1 MDQRAILK
9 KTMTLA
15 RTGDPDAFENF
26 YILTV
31 QETYGYACSLL
42 GEGSDAQKLLTDV
55 YVHLY
60 RRAHT
65 LPVEEEPLMDR
76 ICDELY
82 RLANKRYGVEAE
94 DFSEAENFPP
104 LSDEKAT
111 AIWIE
116 IEEKSGFSRAEELEE
131 GSSPLSY
138 VYSFLKIV
146 LTILVLAATVV
157 ILYKGWMWFYKDN
170 APAASQASESAE
182 ETAGT
187 KAAEIVIESEKL
199 EPDWERKP
207 DGKLYYVKKDG
218 SLADG
223 ALTIG
228 KQTLT
233 FSRDGELTLIGSSK
247 AVTENPNRS
256 FDEATLYEV
265 RDGDLYQKEPD
276 QEEVCVVRNGH
287 IVQAD
292 VRCGFLWYI
301 SKYQVP
307 NSDQV
312 KTSIYRAETD
322 GEKAEEV
329 YSTNNMLETDSFQV
343 TEQWLYYLSNGELFR
358 KSLSTGDTEFLAEH
372 VEYYFA
378 WEDTAYY
385 MNDRTLESVSE
396 GSDYSGIEA
405 GYRIEL
411 EDRGFVLYDTSGS
424 EVTADENGEKEIGDR
439 IYLLENGVIRS
450 VRPSARTDG
459 EITYYIGDAGS
470 DRKIYWKSKSGS
482 QGMLMQEGL
491 MADSLC
497 LTGDW
502 LYYSARIAQYGAES
516 ESQIYRINLQ
526 SMELEKVGVSFRGY
540 MKELYYFDSLQM
552 IFGEYIPSL
561 ADPEDIHGAIAAMPV
576 GGEMGMVND
585 TGVRPTE
592 DGSDLLEMVMADGS
606 QIYCLYHR
614 VQYDGATGET
624 VYTET
629 EPMVIK
635 FRSGGN

>member
-15 RTGDPDAFENF
+15 KTGDPDAFENF

-31 QETYGYACSLL
+31 QETYGYACSLI
-42 GEGSDAQKLLTDV
+42 GEGRDAQKLLTDV

-60 RRAHT
+60 RRVHT

-76 ICDELY
+76 ICDELFH
-82 RLANKRYGVEAE
+82 LANKRYGVEAE

-116 IEEKSGFSRAEELEE
+116 IEEKTGLGRTEEVEE
-131 GSSPLSY
+131 SSLLSY
-138 VYSFLKIV
+138 VYSFIKIV
-146 LTILVLAATVV
+146 LTILVLAATAVV
-157 ILYKGWMWFYKDN
+157 LYKGWTWIHRDQV
-170 APAASQASESAE
+170 PGSSETAASVE
-182 ETAGT
+182 ETEDSR
-187 KAAEIVIESEKL
+187 AAEIVIESEKL
-199 EPDWERKP
+199 QPGWERKP

-223 ALTIG
+223 ALALG

-233 FSRDGELTLIGSSK
+233 FSRDGDLTLIGSNK
-247 AVTENPNRS
+247 AVAENPNRS
-256 FDEATLYEV
+256 FDEDTVYEV
-265 RDGDLYQKEPD
+265 RGGDLYQREPD
-276 QEEVCVVRNGH
+276 QEEICVVRNGH

-292 VRCGFLWYI
+292 VRCGFIWYI
-301 SKYQVP
+301 SQYQVP
-307 NSDQV
+307 NSEQV
-312 KTSIYRAETD
+312 KTTLYRAETD
-322 GEKAEEV
+322 GDKVEEL
-329 YSTNNMLETDSFQV
+329 YSTDNMLETDRFQV
-343 TEQWLYYLSNGELFR
+343 TEKWLYYLSNGELFR
-358 KSLSTGDTEFLAEH
+358 KSLSTDVTEFLAEQ

-378 WEDTAYY
+378 WENTAYY
-385 MNDRTLESVSE
+385 MKDRTLESVSE
-396 GSDYSGIEA
+396 GTDYAGIEA

-411 EDRGFVLYDTSGS
+411 EDRGFVIYDVSGR
-424 EVTADENGEKEIGDR
+424 EVTADENGEKVIGDR
-439 IYLLENGVIRS
+439 IYRLNNGVIHS
-450 VRPSARTDG
+450 VRPSVRTDG
-459 EITYYIGDAGS
+459 EITYYIGDAGQ
-470 DRKIYWKSKSGS
+470 DRKIYWRSKSGS

-497 LTGDW
+497 IAGDW

-516 ESQIYRINLQ
+516 ESQIYRVNLQ

-540 MKELYYFDSLQM
+540 MKDLYYFDSLQM

-561 ADPEDIHGAIAAMPV
+561 ADPEDIHGAIAAMPL
-576 GGEMGMVND
+576 GGVMGMVND

-592 DGSDLLEMVMADGS
+592 DGSDMLEMVMADGS
-606 QIYCLYHR
+606 QIYCLFHR
-614 VQYDGATGET
+614 IQFDAATGET

-629 EPMVIK
+629 KPMIIK